1 MKKYELVCVFK
12 TKENQYVSGLER
24 VKEIVTSNEAVI
36 NGDEDMKDRELS
48 YPIQKE
54 TRGHYHL
61 LLIDAEPASII
72 EMEKDLKLTQS
83 ILRYLFV
90 KKD

>member
-12 TKENQYVSGLER
+12 TKENQYVAGLER
-24 VKEIVTSNEAVI
+24 VKEIVTSNGAVI
-36 NGDEDMKDRELS
+36 NGDEDMKDRELA

-54 TRGHYHL
+54 DRGHFHL
-61 LLIDAEPASII
+61 LLIDAEPVSII